1 MTSELLQ
8 DLEKQLT
15 PIPEDSL
22 ETFFPAVFFL
32 EERREYFFELPGIT
46 QLMINNNCID
56 SKLPGRGIFQLSIAD
71 RLGLTCIQPVKDGQV
86 VGSPFWVEVYS
97 TKFPAPNEH
106 SNFFQALVD
115 DLYRKSANLPFTF
128 ENQTQRGVSELP
140 RMPTLLFL
148 YHFLRCAV
156 ESFEQAINTIVAE
169 PHRVLA
175 DNPEQVMLYKASEV
189 DSDVILSILQT
200 PESWVET
207 NEFHLSRLLQA
218 EGRYY
223 APEHVWQRQ
232 PEETYDTPEN
242 RFVLHFL
249 RQILTAVD
257 KLPSLGWWKKLSSVG
272 TNKIREL
279 ASILR
284 EAVAH
289 PMFAEVGDLYHL
301 PANSQVLMRRE
312 GYRELYK
319 LWQQFNSS
327 RHPLFDHWQQ
337 AIDMREIYYLYELW
351 VFFKLINMVGWNN
364 PCQKLA
370 ITISDELGVEYKS
383 RAVFR
388 NNEEL
393 IYNQTFHPNWNENKS
408 YSLVMRPDYLWR
420 SVNPKRQVILDAKFS
435 MSITEKEL
443 EDENKIE
450 DDPSSTIR
458 EGYPIRDNLYRM
470 HTYRDALHGTQAAVI
485 LYPGTQSI
493 FMSVKN
499 HKLMD
504 VTLEEVLH
512 GTCERQSTQ
521 YEIESYLLDGIG
533 AIPLRPYN

>member
-1 MTSELLQ
+1 MTSDLLQ

-15 PIPEDSL
+15 RIPEESL
-22 ETFFPAVFFL
+22 ESFFPAAFFL
-32 EERREYFFELPGIT
+32 EERREYFVELPGVT
-46 QLMINNNCID
+46 RLMINNNYID
-56 SKLPGRGIFQLSIAD
+56 SKLPGRGIFQISIAD
-71 RLGLTCIQPVKDGQV
+71 RLGLTCIQPVKDGQQE
-86 VGSPFWVEVYS
+86 GTPLWVEVYS
-97 TKFPAPNEH
+97 TKFPAPYEH
-106 SNFFQALVD
+106 LKFFQALVD

-128 ENQTQRGVSELP
+128 ENQTQRGVSEIP
-140 RMPTLLFL
+140 HTPTLLFI

-156 ESFEQAINTIVAE
+156 VSFEQAINTILAE
-169 PHRVLA
+169 PHRVLS
-175 DNPEQVMLYKASEV
+175 DHPEQVLLYQASEV
-189 DSDVILSILQT
+189 DCDVILSILQK

-207 NEFHLSRLLQA
+207 SEFHLSKLLQT

-223 APEHVWQRQ
+223 APERVWQRQ

-249 RQILTAVD
+249 RQVLTAAD
-257 KLPSLGWWKKLSSVG
+257 KLPTLDWWKKLSSDG

-279 ASILR
+279 SSILR

-289 PMFAEVGDLYHL
+289 PMFAEVGELYHL

-327 RHPLFDHWQQ
+327 WQPLFDRWQQ

-351 VFFKLINMVGWNN
+351 VFFKLIDLVGLNN
-364 PCQKLA
+364 PCQNLEM
-370 ITISDELGVEYKS
+370 TISDERGVEYKS
-383 RAVFR
+383 KAVFW
-388 NNEEL
+388 NSEEL
-393 IYNQTFHPNWNENKS
+393 IYNQTFHPKWNENKS

-420 SVNPKRQVILDAKFS
+420 SVNLKRQVVLDAKFS
-435 MSITEKEL
+435 MYITEKEL

-450 DDPSSTIR
+450 DESSSAIR
-458 EGYPIRDNLYRM
+458 EGNPIRENLYRM

-485 LYPGTQSI
+485 LYPGTQST

-499 HKLMD
+499 HRFMD
-504 VTLEEVLH
+504 VTLAEVLH
-512 GTCERQSTQ
+512 GTCERHSTQ
-521 YEIESYLLDGIG
+521 LEIESYLLDGIG
-533 AIPLRPYN
+533 AIPLRPHN